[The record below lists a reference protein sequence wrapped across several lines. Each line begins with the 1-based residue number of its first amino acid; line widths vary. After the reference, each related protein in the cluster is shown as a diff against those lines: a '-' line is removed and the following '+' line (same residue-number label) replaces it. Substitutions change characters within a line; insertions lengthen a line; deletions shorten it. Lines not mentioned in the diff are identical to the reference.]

1 VRAAR
6 NVLAMAL
13 LSQVIR
19 QAAISGQTKDLNA
32 WWGGRQGGRWAEQ
45 TVRAAFPAAETGSN
59 AEQSLREL
67 TELHRRGVLTDAE
80 LQRLR
85 ARLRV

>member
-1 VRAAR
+1 
-6 NVLAMAL
+6 MAL
-13 LSQVIR
+13 LSQVMR
-19 QAAISGQTKDLNA
+19 QAAISGQTQDLNA

-45 TVRAAFPAAETGSN
+45 TVRQAFPAQRARPG

-67 TELHRRGVLTDAE
+67 LELHQSGVLSDAE

-85 ARLRV
+85 TRLRV

>member
-1 VRAAR
+1 
-6 NVLAMAL
+6 MAL
-13 LSQVIR
+13 LSQVMR
-19 QAAISGQTKDLNA
+19 QAAISGQTEYLNA
-32 WWGGRQGGRWAEQ
+32 WWGGQQGGRWAEQ
-45 TVRAAFPAAETGSN
+45 TVRAAFPAREARPG

-67 TELHRRGVLTDAE
+67 LALRDSGAITDAE

>member
-1 VRAAR
+1 
-6 NVLAMAL
+6 MAL

-19 QAAISGQTKDLNA
+19 QAAISGQTQDLNA

-45 TVRAAFPAAETGSN
+45 TVRAAFPAAEAGPD
-59 AEQSLREL
+59 AERSLREL
-67 TELHRRGVLTDAE
+67 IELHRQGVLTDAE

-85 ARLRV
+85 ARMRV